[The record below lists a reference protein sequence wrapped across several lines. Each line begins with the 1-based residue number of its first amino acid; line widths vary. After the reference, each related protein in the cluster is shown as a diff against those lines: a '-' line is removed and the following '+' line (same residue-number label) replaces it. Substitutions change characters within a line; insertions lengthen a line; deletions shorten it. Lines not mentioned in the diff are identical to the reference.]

1 MEKKDIL
8 RKTNALTIVDSL
20 HENSVM
26 VYKFKMIGLYPQEYV
41 ALKDLEIL
49 DLQVTIIMVKKEDVT

>member
-26 VYKFKMIGLYPQEYV
+26 VYKFNMIGLYPQEYV

-49 DLQVTIIMVKKEDVT
+49 HLQVTIITVKKEDVT